1 MNGTWKSKLKKEV
14 VEYYTPDWVWKQL
27 YEYIPK
33 DKIIWEPF
41 RKDTKESCR
50 SADCLREL
58 GFNVVNP
65 LCDFFSND
73 YGEIIVSNPPFK
85 FKKKIVQKLFDIG
98 KPFMLLLPAFIIS
111 TKYFVKWLKNIKDT
125 QLIIM
130 SDRIDYIR
138 EDKKKSRCAFHSVV
152 LCWKINLKERVIF
165 I

>member
-85 FKKKIVQKLFDIG
+85 FKKKSFKNYLISEN
-98 KPFMLLLPAFIIS
+98 LLCYYYQHLS
-111 TKYFVKWLKNIKDT
+111 Y
-125 QLIIM
+125 QLSI
-130 SDRIDYIR
+130 
-138 EDKKKSRCAFHSVV
+138 
-152 LCWKINLKERVIF
+152 L
-165 I
+165 